1 MALPIP
7 EWAGAAR
14 LQDLCQPALVRE
26 QKRGGS
32 VFIGFKTY
40 LAALRWGSEVR
51 GLVT

>member
-1 MALPIP
+1 MVLPIP
-7 EWAGAAR
+7 GWAGAAR
-14 LQDLCQPALVRE
+14 LQDLCQPALVTE

-40 LAALRWGSEVR
+40 LVSLRWGSEVR